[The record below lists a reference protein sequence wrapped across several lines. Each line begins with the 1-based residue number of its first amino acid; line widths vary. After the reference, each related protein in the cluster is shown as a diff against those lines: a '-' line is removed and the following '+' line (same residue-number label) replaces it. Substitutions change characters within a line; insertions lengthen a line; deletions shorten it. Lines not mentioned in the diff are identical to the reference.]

1 MPTLRTSLTLLHLIM
16 FVCLTCNTLLAQGGK
31 VGINTTSP
39 AAMLHVKDSSV
50 LFSGVYPLPGTFGNP
65 PVSGP
70 GIRMMWYPDKA
81 AIRAGGV
88 TDLQWQKDSI
98 GPYSVALG
106 YNVKAKGFGSVALG
120 RNTTASSGESTAMG
134 YLTKASGSYSTAIG
148 NSTTASGNYSTSMG
162 KETLASGNTSTAMG
176 IETVASFIGS
186 TAMGGYT
193 TSSGVS
199 SLSTG
204 NRTNASGD
212 NSVAMGHYTKAMSFS
227 SVVMGQFNDTT
238 SSLSNGWFVNDPV
251 FIIGNGLTNTSRKN
265 ALTVLKNGRTG
276 INTAQPLAMLHVQD
290 SNVVFTGPLSLP
302 GNPDNP
308 PVSGGGTRMMWYSNK
323 AAFRVGRVAHNIWN
337 RDSIGVYS
345 FACGFDS
352 KAKGQYS
359 VAMGAATSAIG
370 EASMAMGFQTLAS
383 GPNSISAGYNTTASG
398 GNAVSFGESTIA
410 AGESSTTM
418 GDGTHAT
425 GNASVAMGF
434 STSSKGNNSVATGFA
449 TLSKSFSSMAIGR
462 YNDTTSTSASSWI
475 LSDPVFVIGN
485 GSSNNV
491 RSNALTV
498 LKNGKIGI
506 GIHNPG
512 YLLNFA
518 PELGDKIS
526 LHGAT
531 GSHYGFG
538 VQNQLLQIHADIV
551 DSDIAFGYG
560 SSAAFTETMRIRGN
574 GNVGI
579 NTNSADAKLHIVKGG
594 PSGGGYNANSSV
606 IIESDQHSFVQFSN
620 NNNEEC
626 GFLSGTEATSIRS
639 GIIFSAD
646 SSIQMRTGGNLTRMV
661 IDKNGNTAIG
671 SFSPSFQFQVGSNS
685 AAKPTSNTWTVASD
699 ARLKKDV
706 HEYKDGL
713 DELLKIKPVWFTYTG
728 EAGLPRET
736 GVGVLAQDL
745 REIAPYMVGT
755 WEHKDSSGNS
765 TPYLSV
771 DNGAMTYMLINA
783 VKEQQETIS
792 TQQEQIDFL
801 LNEIAAIKE
810 KIQSQ

>member
-1 MPTLRTSLTLLHLIM
+1 MPALRISLKPLHLIM
-16 FVCLTCNTLLAQGGK
+16 FVCLASNSIFAQVGN

-50 LFSGVYPLPGTFGNP
+50 LFSGAYPLPGTPGNP

-70 GIRMMWYPDKA
+70 GTRMMWYPERA
-81 AIRAGGV
+81 AFRTGIVSGDHWNR
-88 TDLQWQKDSI
+88 DSI
-98 GPYSVALG
+98 GWFSLAAGYNSKATSTAAIALGQAVTASGYDSFAAGGYSKASGSSSIAMGNSSNAMGIASVALG
-106 YNVKAKGFGSVALG
+106 NGAIANGDFAISIGKNTNAIGSNSIAMGQTAIASGLNSTAIGYEV
-120 RNTTASSGESTAMG
+120 TASGLRSTALG
-134 YLTKASGSYSTAIG
+134 YLTTANGAYSTGLGYNNIASGIYSTAFG
-148 NSTTASGNYSTSMG
+148 NSTTASGYSSTSMG
-162 KETLASGNTSTAMG
+162 LYTEASGFFSTAAG
-176 IETVASFIGS
+176 FE
-186 TAMGGYT
+186 
-193 TSSGVS
+193 
-199 SLSTG
+199 
-204 NRTNASGD
+204 
-212 NSVAMGHYTKAMSFS
+212 
-227 SVVMGQFNDTT
+227 
-238 SSLSNGWFVNDPV
+238 
-251 FIIGNGLTNTSRKN
+251 SR
-265 ALTVLKNGRTG
+265 
-276 INTAQPLAMLHVQD
+276 
-290 SNVVFTGPLSLP
+290 
-302 GNPDNP
+302 
-308 PVSGGGTRMMWYSNK
+308 
-323 AAFRVGRVAHNIWN
+323 
-337 RDSIGVYS
+337 
-345 FACGFDS
+345 
-352 KAKGQYS
+352 
-359 VAMGAATSAIG
+359 
-370 EASMAMGFQTLAS
+370 
-383 GPNSISAGYNTTASG
+383 
-398 GNAVSFGESTIA
+398 
-410 AGESSTTM
+410 
-418 GDGTHAT
+418 
-425 GNASVAMGF
+425 
-434 STSSKGNNSVATGFA
+434 ATGFSSHA
-449 TLSKSFSSMAIGR
+449 LGYITLSSGNLSTTIGSNIHAKSYHSIVIGR
-462 YNDTTSTSASSWI
+462 YNDTSSVSPDSWV
-475 LSDPVFVIGN
+475 LTDPLFIIGN
-485 GSSNNV
+485 GSANNT

-506 GIHNPG
+506 GLPNPG
-512 YLLNFA
+512 FLLNFPSA
-518 PELGDKIS
+518 LGDKIS
-526 LHGAT
+526 LHGIT
-531 GSHYGFG
+531 ESHYGFG
-538 VQNQLLQIHADIV
+538 IQNHLLQIHADIV

-560 SSAAFTETMRIRGN
+560 NSADFTETMRIKGN
-574 GNVGI
+574 GNIGI
-579 NTNSADAKLHIVKGG
+579 NTNSADAKLHIIKAG

-626 GFLSGTEATSIRS
+626 GFLSGNEATSIRS